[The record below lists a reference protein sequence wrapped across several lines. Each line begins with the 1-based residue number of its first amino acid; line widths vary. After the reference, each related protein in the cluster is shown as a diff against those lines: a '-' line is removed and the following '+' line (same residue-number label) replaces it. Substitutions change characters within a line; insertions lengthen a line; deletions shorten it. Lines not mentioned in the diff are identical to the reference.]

1 MKNEYDA
8 LNRAAVRPEEYA
20 PVPLSG
26 AQQKA
31 QLERL
36 LAGARTKGSAPH
48 THTGEGPAPAQSRP
62 GARGARRGRKRM
74 AALRRAPLHGA
85 EILQPFWALKSRSR
99 PFWAN

>member
-48 THTGEGPAPAQSRP
+48 THT
-62 GARGARRGRKRM
+62 
-74 AALRRAPLHGA
+74 A
-85 EILQPFWALKSRSR
+85 EQDTT
-99 PFWAN
+99 

>member
-74 AALRRAPLHGA
+74 AALLVAAALACCALAAGAAGAPSPTA
-85 EILQPFWALKSRSR
+85 
-99 PFWAN
+99 